1 MLILRFNNAR
11 AQRFMHMGLC
21 WHCAVLALPSCPC
34 PGPGAMVGTAEWDPG
49 SGSSPRGCSRADP
62 APVNAGDRHLSPSAH
77 HAESWQS
84 GKGHFQPLCPVSSGV
99 HWSILIFC
107 VGQELLQKSLSYED
121 TEGDWCGLMSPI
133 HLLLFLFLHLPRVQ
147 ESVSF
152 LVQSCS
158 FDLSPRDSRRKAKQV
173 IWGRT

>member
-21 WHCAVLALPSCPC
+21 WHCAVLVLPSCPC
-34 PGPGAMVGTAEWDPG
+34 PGPGAMVGTAAWDPG

-62 APVNAGDRHLSPSAH
+62 APLNAGDRRLSQRAH

-84 GKGHFQPLCPVSSGV
+84 GKEHFQPLCPVSSGA
-99 HWSILIFC
+99 HWSIPN
-107 VGQELLQKSLSYED
+107 LLRGSEISQFWGHRKK
-121 TEGDWCGLMSPI
+121 LMWTNVTNPPSAFPP
-133 HLLLFLFLHLPRVQ
+133 FLPFVQ

-173 IWGRT
+173 IWERT